1 MPNQTSRTAADAAGT
16 TAANAAGTTAADA
29 DHTAADAAGTLGKAV
44 SRAGSAA
51 SRKRPTTA
59 LASVSDDNTGG
70 DTSVGSET
78 DAQPAAKRS
87 RLTRAAYGAAASS
100 GGGMWKK

>member
-1 MPNQTSRTAADAAGT
+1 MGKAQKQMYMQAPAPAAAVAPVAA
-16 TAANAAGTTAADA
+16 
-29 DHTAADAAGTLGKAV
+29 TAADAAGTLGKAV

-70 DTSVGSET
+70 DTSVSSET